1 MGIKVIKIM
10 TREQL
15 TQIGRTLYGPTW
27 QTELARNIV
36 NLDGKELDHRRV
48 RQWACGARPVPD
60 WLLPELKKLAAKKL
74 DELEKLNIVLD
85 KLK

>member
-1 MGIKVIKIM
+1 MARGGSM
-10 TREQL
+10 TRDQL
-15 TQIGRTLYGPTW
+15 QAIGRTLYGSTW

-36 NLDGKELDHRRV
+36 NLDGEELDKRRV
-48 RQWACGARPVPD
+48 QQWACGARPVPD
-60 WLLPELKKLAAKKL
+60 WLLPELKKLAEKKL

>member
-1 MGIKVIKIM
+1 M
-10 TREQL
+10 TRYQL
-15 TQIGRTLYGPTW
+15 HAIGRTLYGSTW

-36 NLDGKELDHRRV
+36 NLDGVELDKRRV
-48 RQWACGARPVPD
+48 QQWACGARPVPE

>member
-1 MGIKVIKIM
+1 MVRGGSM
-10 TREQL
+10 TRDQL
-15 TQIGRTLYGPTW
+15 HTIGRTLYGLTW

-36 NLDGKELDHRRV
+36 NLDGEELDKRRV
-48 RQWACGARPVPD
+48 QQWACGARPVPD
-60 WLLPELKKLAAKKL
+60 WLLPELKKLAEKKL

>member
-60 WLLPELKKLAAKKL
+60 WVLPKLKELAEKRLY
-74 DELEKLNIVLD
+74 ELEQLNVDLD
-85 KLK
+85 KLV

>member
-1 MGIKVIKIM
+1 M
-10 TREQL
+10 TRDQL
-15 TQIGRTLYGPTW
+15 HTIGRTLYGLTW

-36 NLDGKELDHRRV
+36 NLDGEELDKRRV
-48 RQWACGARPVPD
+48 QQWACGARPVPD
-60 WLLPELKKLAAKKL
+60 WLLPELKKLAEKKL

>member
-1 MGIKVIKIM
+1 MARGGSM
-10 TREQL
+10 TRDQL
-15 TQIGRTLYGPTW
+15 QAIGRTLYSSTW

-36 NLDGKELDHRRV
+36 NLDGEELDKRRV
-48 RQWACGARPVPD
+48 QQWACGARPVPD

>member
-48 RQWACGARPVPD
+48 RQWACGARPVPE
-60 WLLPELKKLAAKKL
+60 WVLPKLKELAEKRLY
-74 DELEKLNIVLD
+74 ELEQLNVDLD
-85 KLK
+85 KLV

>member
-1 MGIKVIKIM
+1 MI
-10 TREQL
+10 RDQL
-15 TQIGRTLYGPTW
+15 HAIGRTLYGSTW

-36 NLDGKELDHRRV
+36 NLDGVELDKRRV
-48 RQWACGARPVPD
+48 QQWACGARPVPE

>member
-60 WLLPELKKLAAKKL
+60 WVLPKLKELAEKRLY
-74 DELEKLNIVLD
+74 ELEQLNVDLD
-85 KLK
+85 KLA

>member
-1 MGIKVIKIM
+1 M
-10 TREQL
+10 TRDQL
-15 TQIGRTLYGPTW
+15 QAIGRTLYGLTW

-36 NLDGKELDHRRV
+36 NLDGVELDKRRV
-48 RQWACGARPVPD
+48 QQWACGARPVPD

>member
-10 TREQL
+10 TSEQL

-48 RQWACGARPVPD
+48 RQWACGARPVPE

-74 DELEKLNIVLD
+74 EEMKKLNVDLEKLA
-85 KLK
+85 